1 MERGDIDTVRNHL
14 SVLDG
19 EAREL
24 YVQLSERLVR
34 IAERKHP
41 DRNYE
46 ELKKEL
52 EENEKHS
59 SRI

>member
-1 MERGDIDTVRNHL
+1 MDRRGTVRPTL
-14 SVLDG
+14 
-19 EAREL
+19 
-24 YVQLSERLVR
+24 ERLVR
-34 IAERKHP
+34 IAEKTS